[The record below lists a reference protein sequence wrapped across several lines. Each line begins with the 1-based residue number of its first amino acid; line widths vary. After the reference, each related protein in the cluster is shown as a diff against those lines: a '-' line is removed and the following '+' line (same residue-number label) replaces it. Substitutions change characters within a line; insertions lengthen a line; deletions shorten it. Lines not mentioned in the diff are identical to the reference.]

1 LKILKDISTIGIGDI
16 IGTSITTIFWFY
28 LASIISPSEF
38 GEIHYIISIAS
49 IISYFTLLGTGN
61 TLTVYIAQNK
71 QIATVL
77 LNFSIIF
84 GIIILIASLI
94 LDFFH
99 IGLLILGIII
109 FIYGISRDVARK
121 EFKKYSFNIVLQK
134 GLTAVLAYLGF
145 HFFGIEGVI
154 YGLAISYFVYSRY
167 VIQDIAK
174 NKIGYNQ
181 IIINLKEI
189 KNNKKFIFTNY
200 SSMVIQQF
208 TTQADKILIVPILGI
223 TILGNYSL
231 AGQIIAILI
240 MLPNIIFKFILPNY
254 IDGKIS
260 PKLKRNTILLSFVLV
275 FLGVFVSPMFIEEFF
290 EQYTEVIDMIQ
301 IMSFAV
307 IPITINQFYFAKFLS
322 KEDGKTPLFGGI
334 ISSSIMM
341 SGMIILGTLFEEIG
355 IAITYLISYSGL
367 CLFYFLKTKNERV

>member
-1 LKILKDISTIGIGDI
+1 MKIIRDISTIGLGDI
-16 IGTSITTIFWFY
+16 IGTGITTIFWFY

-38 GEIHYIISIAS
+38 GEIHFVISIAS

-71 QIATVL
+71 QVSTVL
-77 LNFSIIF
+77 LNFSIIC
-84 GIIILIASLI
+84 GIIILITSI
-94 LDFFH
+94 IFNFFH
-99 IGLLILGIII
+99 IGLLVLGIII
-109 FIYGISRDVARK
+109 FIYGISRDIAKK
-121 EFKKYSFNIVLQK
+121 EFKKYSFNIILQK
-134 GLTAVLAYLGF
+134 GLTAVLAYIGF
-145 HFFGIEGVI
+145 YFFGIEGVV

-167 VIQDIAK
+167 VIQDITK

-189 KNNKKFIFTNY
+189 RSNKNFIFTNY
-200 SSMVIQQF
+200 FSMVIQQF
-208 TTQADKILIVPILGI
+208 TTQADKILIVPILGVA
-223 TILGNYSL
+223 ILGNYSL

-240 MLPNIIFKFILPNY
+240 MLPSVIFKFILPNY

-260 PKLKRNTILLSFVLV
+260 PRLKRNTILLSFFLV
-275 FLGVFVSPMFIEEFF
+275 FLGVFISPIFIQEFF

-334 ISSSIMM
+334 VSSSIMM
-341 SGMIILGTLFEEIG
+341 TGMIILGTLLQEIG

-367 CLFYFLKTKNERV
+367 CLFYFLKTKNER